1 MGRKLYVGN
10 IPFSMGDEALRHLFK
25 KVGTVQSARVARD
38 RASGQA
44 RGFAFVEMATDDDA
58 LNAILKLNQ
67 REVGGRVIVVKA
79 ALPKGAV
86 PAKPRPTSSDS
97 DPNPN
102 SNPNNERSNE
112 DEPNGNRWD

>member
-67 REVGGRVIVVKA
+67 REIGGRVIVVKA
-79 ALPKGAV
+79 ALPKGAITR
-86 PAKPRPTSSDS
+86 PRPAGNGA
-97 DPNPN
+97 DPA
-102 SNPNNERSNE
+102 SED
-112 DEPNGNRWD
+112 DEPNGNRR